1 MNSLY
6 SGPLRVIKRKKT
18 VLEIQEALEHKY
30 TRTEEV
36 LLYSYIENYARIDF
50 NQYNDV
56 LKYRLA
62 FTDVRNKLESL
73 GKIDI
78 KDQYP
83 IMFVIG
89 LLKDF
94 PEWA

>member
-6 SGPLRVIKRKKT
+6 SGPLRVIKGKKT

-30 TRTEEV
+30 TGTKEV

-56 LKYRLA
+56 SKYRSA

-73 GKIDI
+73 RKIDI

-94 PEWA
+94 PEQA

>member
-1 MNSLY
+1 M
-6 SGPLRVIKRKKT
+6 
-18 VLEIQEALEHKY
+18 QEALEHKY
-30 TRTEEV
+30 TGTREV

-73 GKIDI
+73 GKTDI

-94 PEWA
+94 SEWA